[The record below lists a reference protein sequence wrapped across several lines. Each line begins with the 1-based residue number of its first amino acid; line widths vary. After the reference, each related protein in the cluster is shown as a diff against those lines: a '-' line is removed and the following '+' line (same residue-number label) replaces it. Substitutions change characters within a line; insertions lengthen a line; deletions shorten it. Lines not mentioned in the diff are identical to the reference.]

1 MYNVIRPAQPAVAS
15 VGVAAPRLE
24 FLYHTYMQEVNQE
37 LSLKMEL
44 HSIQKTSNTM
54 KN

>member
-24 FLYHTYMQEVNQE
+24 FLYHTYKVNQE